1 MNTDAT
7 TPRPPSPSA
16 AASSPTQSPAVIDPS
31 KLPNDID
38 VLKQMIVE
46 LLTGARRD
54 RRAIAELQERLDA
67 LLRRGRPTEPID
79 PNQPL
84 LFPELAQAEPA
95 APTPPAVETESNQP
109 RKGKPHGRRR
119 PARQLRREQRRYE
132 LPTLERLCPEC
143 GTLRDEI
150 GVQSTEQYDYKPAE
164 VFVVEHQR
172 VKYACKCCE
181 GHVAIA
187 PKPPQP
193 LDKALPGPGL
203 LAQIIVDKY
212 QDHIPLHR
220 SEQRF
225 ERLGVK
231 LPRSTMCD
239 WMASAAELLMPL
251 CQLLKHWVLQSKV
264 LHTDDTTVP
273 VRDETKNNHRYGRL
287 WDYIGDQDHPG
298 IVFDYTITHARDGPA
313 EFLKTFKGFLQADA
327 YGGYDGIYTGSHG
340 AIVEVGCM
348 AHAANKF
355 KEADSTDPE
364 RVLAAKAWVRN
375 FYDVEDE
382 ANAIIVKDKLTGAA
396 AAAIRLRLRKEQSV
410 PLLASLRQWLLEQ
423 KEQVLPKSPI
433 AAAINYMLNQW
444 EALHRY
450 TTDGDLHIDNNISER
465 TLKLIGM
472 GRINWLFLGSDKGG
486 QTAAVLFSFT
496 ATCKHLR
503 IDTFA
508 YLRDMFER
516 LPTHPADRL
525 DELLPHRWQLAR
537 QATAST
543 PNALAQVTRMYP
555 DAFRRKTATRVH
567 HVPREIHRRC
577 TTSPGNPPPHWRD
590 VIHRTGRD
598 CRTRSARA
606 AAETK
611 REGFVSAVPDAN
623 RQGDTRGD
631 WRGQIQRPEK
641 SRPPTVQCEL
651 LAFHFVAGVPK
662 RFLDRAEHG
671 VMGNRMPRPSGGGRP
686 IFPEFLERDE
696 FSSGME
702 DQTGRSHQHSPFV
715 KVWKKP

>member
-84 LFPELAQAEPA
+84 LFPELAQPEPA

-109 RKGKPHGRRR
+109 RKSKPHGRRR

-143 GTLRDEI
+143 GTMRGEI
-150 GVQSTEQYDYKPAE
+150 GVQTTEQYDYKPAE

-220 SEQRF
+220 TEQRF

-239 WMASAAELLMPL
+239 WMASCAVLLTPL
-251 CQLLKHWVLQSKV
+251 WQVLKHWVLQSKV

-313 EFLKTFKGFLQADA
+313 EFLKT
-327 YGGYDGIYTGSHG
+327 S
-340 AIVEVGCM
+340 
-348 AHAANKF
+348 
-355 KEADSTDPE
+355 
-364 RVLAAKAWVRN
+364 KA
-375 FYDVEDE
+375 FC
-382 ANAIIVKDKLTGAA
+382 K
-396 AAAIRLRLRKEQSV
+396 
-410 PLLASLRQWLLEQ
+410 PM
-423 KEQVLPKSPI
+423 P
-433 AAAINYMLNQW
+433 
-444 EALHRY
+444 
-450 TTDGDLHIDNNISER
+450 
-465 TLKLIGM
+465 
-472 GRINWLFLGSDKGG
+472 
-486 QTAAVLFSFT
+486 TAAT
-496 ATCKHLR
+496 
-503 IDTFA
+503 
-508 YLRDMFER
+508 
-516 LPTHPADRL
+516 
-525 DELLPHRWQLAR
+525 
-537 QATAST
+537 TAST
-543 PNALAQVTRMYP
+543 PAPTARSLKSTKHKAIVNKGLVQNGQDGVLSGQAVVISTAALLALVQWLRSRLGHAKGESPCSSRTSSFPPVHSKG
-555 DAFRRKTATRVH
+555 RKTGRQAH
-567 HVPREIHRRC
+567 AAAGPASAAIA
-577 TTSPGNPPPHWRD
+577 
-590 VIHRTGRD
+590 GRD
-598 CRTRSARA
+598 AAPAGTGATADDRSAA
-606 AAETK
+606 H
-611 REGFVSAVPDAN
+611 S
-623 RQGDTRGD
+623 
-631 WRGQIQRPEK
+631 
-641 SRPPTVQCEL
+641 SRK
-651 LAFHFVAGVPK
+651 PK
-662 RFLDRAEHG
+662 
-671 VMGNRMPRPSGGGRP
+671 GG
-686 IFPEFLERDE
+686 
-696 FSSGME
+696 
-702 DQTGRSHQHSPFV
+702 
-715 KVWKKP
+715 KP